1 MPVDVMQEGK
11 QPKAEGVAAVERA
24 LAILAAFEQASEPLT
39 LSELSRRTGLYKS
52 TALRLLESLRKF
64 GYVSLTSGGRYELGP
79 TVLRLG
85 RVYQQNSRL
94 QEKLLPAFQQ
104 IVAAGSE
111 SPSFFIRQGRDE
123 RLCVFRLDSNHSTLD
138 RVKAGL
144 VLPLDRGA
152 AGHVIRAFDDGAKG
166 ATFDKIRADGYAIS
180 YSETSPDCAAVAA
193 PIFGENGILA
203 GALSVSGLRFRFTEE
218 AIPDQLEY
226 LVTAATAICAAFGG
240 RFPY

>member
-1 MPVDVMQEGK
+1 MVLDVMQEEK
-11 QPKAEGVAAVERA
+11 QPRGEGVAAVDRA
-24 LAILAAFEQASEPLT
+24 LSILAAFEQASEPLT

-64 GYVSLTSGGRYELGP
+64 SYVSLASGGRYELGP
-79 TVLRLG
+79 AVLRLG

-94 QEKLLPAFQQ
+94 QEKLLPVFQQ
-104 IVAAGSE
+104 IVAAGGE

-138 RVKAGL
+138 RVNAGL

-152 AGHVIRAFDDGAKG
+152 AGHVIRAFDDRATGAK
-166 ATFDKIRADGYAIS
+166 FDQIRADGYAIS

-193 PIFGENGILA
+193 PIFGENNVLV

-218 AIPDQLEY
+218 TIPHQVEHL
-226 LVTAATAICAAFGG
+226 LTGARSVCAAFGG